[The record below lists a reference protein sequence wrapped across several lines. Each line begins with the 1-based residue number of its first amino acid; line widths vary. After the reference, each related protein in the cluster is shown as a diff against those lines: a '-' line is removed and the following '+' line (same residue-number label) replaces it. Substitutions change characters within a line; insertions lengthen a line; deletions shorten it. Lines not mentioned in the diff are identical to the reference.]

1 MKQAV
6 IDASVAVD
14 WLVEGHAQQAV
25 FEFDELLA
33 PTNFD
38 AEVANG
44 LRNIWLA
51 QALDDRQF
59 VTQSL
64 RIPRLPV
71 SRHEWLHVLPRML
84 ELSANMTMYDAAYV
98 ALAEAY
104 EVPLITSDTR
114 LSRAPGTRCAF
125 EVLRR

>member
-6 IDASVAVD
+6 IDASVAVE

>member
-33 PTNFD
+33 PTHFD

-104 EVPLITSDTR
+104 EVPLITSDAR

>member
-14 WLVEGHAQQAV
+14 WLVEGSVQQEV

-33 PTNFD
+33 PTHFD

-44 LRNIWLA
+44 LRRIWLA
-51 QALDDRQF
+51 QALDDQKF
-59 VTQSL
+59 VTQAL

-71 SRHEWLHVLPRML
+71 SRHEWLHLLPRML
-84 ELSANMTMYDAAYV
+84 ELSASITMYDAAYV
-98 ALAEAY
+98 ALAEAHK
-104 EVPLITSDTR
+104 VPLITSDAR

-125 EVLRR
+125 MVLSL

>member
-6 IDASVAVD
+6 IDASVAVE

-33 PTNFD
+33 PTHFD